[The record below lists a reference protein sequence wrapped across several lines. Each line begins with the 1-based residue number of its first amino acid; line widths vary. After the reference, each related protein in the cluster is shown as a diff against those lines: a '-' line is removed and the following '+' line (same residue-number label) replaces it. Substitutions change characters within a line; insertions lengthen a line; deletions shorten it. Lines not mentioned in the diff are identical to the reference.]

1 MERLQKYY
9 SGFYIKEPVGN
20 NAFSYQKRTHK
31 QIYVPPLVEGELKEL
46 AVGNEIV
53 FSEVDEGKQY
63 NQPGLR
69 QFVHVQTRKKE
80 IFIFDNHNH
89 AFFFWI
95 YGLKTGKLNK
105 GKTLLHVDQH
115 SDMWKPERYL
125 EGSDPQDLDL
135 ETAFEYTNFELNVG
149 TFIKPALALNIF
161 SELEIIDGYFAFDKA
176 LPQNFAL
183 DLDIDIFAKD
193 MDYIDYDYKLEKIR
207 NYIDATHFI
216 TIATSPY
223 FIDQQTA
230 IIAIKELLNPFV

>member
-1 MERLQKYY
+1 
-9 SGFYIKEPVGN
+9 
-20 NAFSYQKRTHK
+20 
-31 QIYVPPLVEGELKEL
+31 
-46 AVGNEIV
+46 
-53 FSEVDEGKQY
+53 
-63 NQPGLR
+63 
-69 QFVHVQTRKKE
+69 
-80 IFIFDNHNH
+80 
-89 AFFFWI
+89 
-95 YGLKTGKLNK
+95 

-193 MDYIDYDYKLEKIR
+193 MDYI
-207 NYIDATHFI
+207 
-216 TIATSPY
+216 
-223 FIDQQTA
+223 
-230 IIAIKELLNPFV
+230 